1 MQPVWIS
8 YAVNVLQVWRS
19 ADVNPSCQL
28 AAFQWSQTVY
38 SNTETVWPM
47 PQARRVHRRGLSER
61 VGLERAVLRL
71 LN

>member
-1 MQPVWIS
+1 MKLVWIS
-8 YAVNVLQVWRS
+8 YAVNMLQVWRS

-47 PQARRVHRRGLSER
+47 PQARRGLSER
-61 VGLERAVLRL
+61 VGLERAALRL